1 MSARGRQGGASLL
14 AAGFWS
20 ALLQWARVGLN
31 AIVFLILSRWLS
43 LEQIG
48 AFAAAQAPVV
58 YLHALQRSIIPDA
71 VVQQQ
76 DITDRQS
83 DTLFWISMATGV
95 VFSLGLVAVAEV
107 LPVLTGST
115 AVRSLLLALSPTP
128 LFLAVAAVSDG
139 LMRKRLEMKQL
150 TLRTVVA
157 TGLAAVPTLYLGYAG
172 YGPWALTAFMGVSSA
187 LASLLTFFMARW
199 RPALR
204 FDRDYAGRMAP
215 MLLSLLGR
223 YGLTSLTLP
232 LFQFAVITNLGLV
245 AGGIFQLGQRLLGL
259 VDSLVTTPVRF
270 VALPMFARLSADDA
284 RFATG
289 FTKGVGYAAVLT
301 APIYLGLAAVAPM
314 LLPLVVGPE
323 NGPPAVTTFQLLCL
337 YGPPGVVVGL
347 ISQAFVSRGRASVA
361 FNRAVLMFVL
371 STTAC
376 VGASFFSVE
385 AVALAYSLV
394 AGFVGL
400 LPSLALV
407 QRYCGVSAGALLRA
421 AGAPLLAAVVMAAV
435 VLPATL
441 WGAAHVRAGIETL
454 AALAVCIVLGVVIY
468 GLLMLVVARRE
479 AVTLFHKLA
488 PDRRASH
495 G

>member
-1 MSARGRQGGASLL
+1 MSHRGGQGGASLL
-14 AAGFWS
+14 AAGLWS

-31 AIVFLILSRWLS
+31 AIVFLILSRWLT

-58 YLHALQRSIIPDA
+58 YLQALQRAIVPDA

-76 DITDRQS
+76 DITDRQA
-83 DTLFWISMATGV
+83 DTLFWLSMASGLACA
-95 VFSLGLVAVAEV
+95 LGLVALAEA
-107 LPVLTGST
+107 LPMLTGST
-115 AVRSLLLALSPTP
+115 AARSLLLVLSPTP
-128 LFLAVAAVSDG
+128 LFLALAAVSDG
-139 LMRKRLEMKQL
+139 LMRKRLEMKRL
-150 TLRTVVA
+150 TVRTVIA
-157 TGLAAVPTLYLGYAG
+157 TSLAAVPTLYLGYAG
-172 YGPWALTAFMGVSSA
+172 YGPWALTAFMGVSSV
-187 LASLLTFFMARW
+187 LTSLLTFAMAGW
-199 RPALR
+199 RPGLR
-204 FDRDYAGRMAP
+204 FDPAYARQMAP

-270 VALPMFARLSADDA
+270 VALPMFARLSVDDA
-284 RFATG
+284 RFAAG

-314 LLPLVVGPE
+314 LLPLMVGAE

-371 STTAC
+371 SSVAC
-376 VGASFFSVE
+376 IGASFVSVE
-385 AVALAYSLV
+385 AVALAYSAV
-394 AGFVGL
+394 AGFFGL
-400 LPSLALV
+400 MPSLALV

-421 AGAPLLAAVVMAAV
+421 AGAPFAAALVMAAV

-441 WGAAHVRAGIETL
+441 WSAVHVGKGAETIL
-454 AALAVCIVLGVVIY
+454 ALAVCIGAGVAIY
-468 GLLMLVVARRE
+468 GLSMLVVARRE
-479 AVTLFHKLA
+479 ALTLFHRLA
-488 PDRRASH
+488 PGRS